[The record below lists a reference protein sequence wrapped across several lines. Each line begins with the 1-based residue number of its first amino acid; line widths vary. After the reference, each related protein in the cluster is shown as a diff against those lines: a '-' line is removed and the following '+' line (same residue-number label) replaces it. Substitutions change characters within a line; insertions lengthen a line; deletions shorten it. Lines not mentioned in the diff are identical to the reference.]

1 MQIRV
6 LSVSD
11 RVEELIYSVNIKQR
25 FSDVDF
31 VISCGDLPYYY
42 VEYIV
47 SALDRPVF
55 FVRGN
60 HAKILE
66 HSNSGTRSSPH
77 GAIDLH
83 CQVHEHNEILLAGV
97 EGSIR
102 YKNGPFQYTQRQM
115 WWNVF
120 SMVPRLLRNR
130 ARYGRYLDIF
140 ISHASPWGIND
151 RSDWPHQ
158 GVHAFRWLLEVFK
171 PTYHFHGHIHLYGP
185 DVVRV
190 VNFHET
196 EVINTYGYRYNL
208 LSLPFSHRYKE

>member
-1 MQIRV
+1 MQFRV

-11 RVEELIYSVNIKQR
+11 RVEELIYSVNIKKR

-60 HAKILE
+60 HAKVLE
-66 HSNSGTRSSPH
+66 HSNSGTRTGPQ
-77 GAIDLH
+77 GAIDMH
-83 CQVHEHNEILLAGV
+83 CRVYGHREILFAGV

-102 YKNGPFQYTQRQM
+102 YKNGPFQYTQREM

-120 SMVPRLLRNR
+120 SLVPGLLKNR

-140 ISHASPWGIND
+140 ISHASPWEIND
-151 RSDWPHQ
+151 RPDWPHQ

-171 PTYHFHGHIHLYGP
+171 PAYHFHGHIHLYGP
-185 DVVRV
+185 DAKRV

-208 LSLPFSHRYKE
+208 LSLPYASKF